1 MKKIRKEISSWGN
14 NFQVDAMISVF
25 NNKKLIKD
33 LDKVTIHGNGRSYGD
48 SALGLN
54 ILKMEENNK
63 VSFFDSNKGII
74 DCNSGIKLKDL
85 NSLIVPKGW
94 FLPVSPG
101 TSMATIGGCVASD
114 VHGKNHFLNGSFTD
128 HIISIKLMKV
138 NGSIIEISNSK
149 FKNIYKATCGGMGL
163 TGIIVSI
170 KLKLMKI
177 NSSNIN
183 QIEKKFIYFDDLI
196 NAFYENENNMYNVG
210 WIDFLNTKNNKLNN
224 VFLTAYHSD
233 DLIFNKIQIKQL
245 NIPFKK
251 SLSMFLNDQNMKIF
265 NKLYYYMGK
274 NNRFS
279 QINYNKYFY
288 ILDFIKDWNLFYGK
302 RGLLQFHFIIPD
314 DSFVIKNFNKIF
326 MKISKSKAKPYLST
340 FKRYSSS
347 NENYLSFYQK
357 GFGLALDFPN
367 NYDSIKLIKYL
378 EKMVIDF
385 NGKVYLCKD
394 SLMSKT
400 NFKKSYKKYINF
412 KKILNQINPDLKFK
426 SMQSDRLGIT

>member
-1 MKKIRKEISSWGN
+1 MKKFRKKINSWGN
-14 NFQVDAMISVF
+14 NFHIDANISF
-25 NNKKLIKD
+25 FNKKELSKNI
-33 LDKVTIHGNGRSYGD
+33 DKITIYGNGRSYGD
-48 SALGLN
+48 SALGFN
-54 ILKMEENNK
+54 ILKMEQNNQ
-63 VSFFDSNKGII
+63 VSFFDNKQGILE
-74 DCNSGIKLKDL
+74 CNSGIKLKDL

-128 HIISIKLMKV
+128 HIISIKLMKA

-149 FKNIYKATCGGMGL
+149 FQNIFKATCGGMGL
-163 TGIIVSI
+163 TGIIISI

-177 NSSNIN
+177 NSTNIN
-183 QIEKKFIYFDDLI
+183 QVERKFIYFEDLI

-224 VFLTAYHSD
+224 VFLTANHSN
-233 DLIFNKIQIKQL
+233 DLIFNKIEIKQL
-245 NIPFKK
+245 NIPLKK
-251 SLSMFLNDQNMKIF
+251 SLSMFLNNRNMKLF
-265 NKLYYYMGK
+265 NKLYYSMGK

-302 RGLLQFHFIIPD
+302 KGFLQLHFIIPD
-314 DSFVIKNFNKIF
+314 DSFIIKNFNKIF
-326 MKISKSKAKPYLST
+326 MKINKSRAKPYLST

-347 NENYLSFYQK
+347 NKNYLSFCQK

-378 EKMVIDF
+378 EKLIIDF

-400 NFKKSYKKYINF
+400 NFEKSYKKYTNF
-412 KKILNQINPDLKFK
+412 KKIINKINPELKFK